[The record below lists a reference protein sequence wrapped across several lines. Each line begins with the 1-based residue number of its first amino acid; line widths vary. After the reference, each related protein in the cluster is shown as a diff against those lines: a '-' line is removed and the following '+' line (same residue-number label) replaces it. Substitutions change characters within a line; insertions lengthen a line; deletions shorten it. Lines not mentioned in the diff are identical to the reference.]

1 MKKISFHQSIVMV
14 ASVEPNS
21 YYCCWIESK
30 DISTISLNAIPAEY
44 LKAITAYNRCYSTK
58 SYTI

>member
-1 MKKISFHQSIVMV
+1 MV

-44 LKAITAYNRCYSTK
+44 LKAITAYNKCYSTK